1 MPNFVPV
8 TPRDIG
14 TRRWRR
20 APNLR
25 HAQQREAVALGVD
38 ELPKAVLHLPVALVR
53 QKQGWLPAAV
63 LALHKAQNAFV
74 SPGGD
79 WLAGH
84 LPAAFTVYPFALAQ
98 SAGEGLQLCFDA
110 DSGLF
115 TQGAEGEAF
124 FDDAGRPT
132 RVVREQYELL
142 LRLESGRKRAAAAC
156 AALDRHGLIRP
167 WSITVRTDVGEAPVV
182 GLHRVDE
189 AALNKLPAEALLELR
204 NAGALVLAY
213 SQLLSMQ
220 HLQTLGRLANAQGQ
234 AKHDAATRT
243 IVKDGELDMEFL
255 NQGGTLSLRGL

>member
-1 MPNFVPV
+1 MPKFVPV

-25 HAQQREAVALGVD
+25 HAQQREAVTLGVG
-38 ELPKAVLHLPVALVR
+38 ELAKAVLHLPVALIR
-53 QKQGWLPAAV
+53 QEQGWLPAAV
-63 LALHKAQNAFV
+63 LALHKGQNAFV
-74 SPGGD
+74 SPGGE

-84 LPAAFTVYPFALAQ
+84 VPAAFTFYPFALAPTT
-98 SAGEGLQLCFDA
+98 GEGLQLCFDA

-132 RVVREQYELL
+132 TAVRETYDLL
-142 LRLESGRKRAAAAC
+142 LRHESGRKRAAAAC

-167 WSITVRTDVGEAPVV
+167 WSITVRTDDGEAPVV
-182 GLHRVDE
+182 GLYRVDE
-189 AALNKLPAEALLELR
+189 AVLNKLPAEALLELR
-204 NAGALVLAY
+204 NAGALVMAY
-213 SQLLSMQ
+213 CQLLSMQ
-220 HLQTLGRLANAQGQ
+220 HLQTLGRLANALGQ
-234 AKHDAATRT
+234 AKHDAATQS
-243 IVKDGELDMEFL
+243 IVKGGELDMEFL